1 MEENFTY
8 EELSK
13 KTVAQLREL
22 ASGMEH
28 EALQGYTQLH
38 KADLLAKL
46 CEALGIPMH
55 AQHDVKG
62 IKKTEIKGQIRKL
75 KIERNKALE
84 SKDSRKLRE
93 VRAEMKLLKRH
104 LRKAAS

>member
-1 MEENFTY
+1 MEENYTY

-38 KADLLAKL
+38 KADLLARL
-46 CEALGIPMH
+46 CEALDVPMH
-55 AQHDVKG
+55 AHHEVSGVNKTQ
-62 IKKTEIKGQIRKL
+62 IKSQIRQLKTERD
-75 KIERNKALE
+75 KALD
-84 SKDSRKLRE
+84 SKNSKKLRE
-93 VRAEMKLLKRH
+93 VRAELKLLKRR

>member
-1 MEENFTY
+1 MEQSYTY
-8 EELSK
+8 EDLSK

-22 ASGMEH
+22 ASGIEH

-46 CEALGIPMH
+46 CEALDIPMH
-55 AQHDVKG
+55 AQHESTGVDKSQ
-62 IKKTEIKGQIRKL
+62 IKGKIRKL
-75 KIERNKALE
+75 KTERDKALE
-84 SKDSRKLRE
+84 SKNSKKLRE
-93 VRAEMKLLKRH
+93 VRGELKLLKRR

>member
-1 MEENFTY
+1 MEQNYTY

-22 ASGMEH
+22 ASGIEH

-38 KADLLAKL
+38 KADLLSKL
-46 CEALGIPMH
+46 SEALDVPMH
-55 AQHDVKG
+55 AQHEATEVNKG
-62 IKKTEIKGQIRKL
+62 QIKSQIRKL
-75 KIERNKALE
+75 KAERDQALD
-84 SKDSRKLRE
+84 SKNSQKLRE
-93 VRAEMKLLKRH
+93 VRAELKLLKRR